1 MTTTFTRSFQR
12 NIGASLTTVYTG
24 VAATQS
30 VCVGLTVAN
39 TTGATVLVDVALT
52 NTATDYYIVKSA
64 PVLTGGT
71 LVVVGQDSKLV
82 ILNGDT
88 LRVKSDTATSVDAI
102 ASVLEV
108 S

>member
-12 NIGASLTTVYTG
+12 NIGTGLTTVYTG
-24 VAATQS
+24 LSSTQS
-30 VCVGLTVAN
+30 ICIGLTVAN
-39 TTGATVLVDVALT
+39 TTGSTVLVDVVLT
-52 NTATDYYIVKSA
+52 NSATDYYIIKNGT
-64 PVLTGGT
+64 VLTGGT

-88 LRVKSDTATSVDAI
+88 LRVKSNTATSVDAI